1 MSWIFPA
8 CVCDGHLVHCR
19 STACYTLLLA
29 LLHGM
34 KVAAGKAPVYLLG
47 YWGKRQM
54 SPLRGMEQCLGVG
67 HLTLPSGV
75 EKGEMQ

>member
-1 MSWIFPA
+1 
-8 CVCDGHLVHCR
+8 
-19 STACYTLLLA
+19 
-29 LLHGM
+29 M